1 MSMAER
7 HHALVVEEATSQLK
21 EEEEQPFDLGQ
32 FSLNGESQRMKEKMT
47 HDRFILGRMAILGH
61 STVVYAKPNAGKT
74 LLTIWLL
81 IEAIKA
87 GEIEPTHVFYVNADD
102 NHKGLA
108 YKLELAERYGFNMLA
123 PGYHGFES
131 KMLPAYLGQ
140 LVRDDSA
147 MGRVL
152 ILDTVK
158 KFTNLM
164 DKGKASG
171 FGEVVRRFTMHGGS
185 VVMLAHVNKNRDD
198 DGRVVYS
205 GTADLVDDADCA
217 YMLDVVT
224 DEPVGR
230 TVKFENIKNRGDVAL
245 EAVYQYDHTEGKGY
259 ADRLA
264 SVRPVSEAEQRQAE
278 QRRIMA
284 DKLENNREAVDAIKQ
299 CLRHGERTQTE
310 LVKEIRETTA
320 LSRQKVLRALKDHA
334 GRDSMKHQFW
344 LLEVRDKNAHV
355 YRLNHGG
362 ELAN

>member
-1 MSMAER
+1 MTSYMER
-7 HHALVVEEATSQLK
+7 AINVAAANLEEPQEA
-21 EEEEQPFDLGQ
+21 PAFDLSQ
-32 FSLNGESQRMKEKMT
+32 FSLNGESSKMKEKMT
-47 HDRFILGRMAILGH
+47 QDRFILGRMAILGQ

-87 GEIEPTHVFYVNADD
+87 GEIEPSHVFYVNADD

-108 YKLELAERYGFNMLA
+108 YKLELAERYGFQMLA

-131 KMLPAYLGQ
+131 KMLPAYIGQ
-140 LVRDDSA
+140 LVGTGQA

-164 DKGKASG
+164 DKGKSSG
-171 FGEVVRRFTMHGGS
+171 FGEVIRRFTMHGGS
-185 VVMLAHVNKNRDD
+185 AIMLAHVNKNRNEE
-198 DGRVVYS
+198 GGVVYA

-217 YMLDVVT
+217 YTLDVVT
-224 DEPVGR
+224 EEPIGR

-284 DKLENNREAVDAIKQ
+284 DKLEMNREAVEAIKQ
-299 CLRHGERTQTE
+299 CLRQGERTQTE
-310 LVKEIRETTA
+310 LVKEIRESTG
-320 LSRQKVLRALKDHA
+320 LSRQKVMRALRDHA
-334 GRDSMKHQFW
+334 GRDTHRHQYW

-355 YRLNHGG
+355 YRLNWGVG
-362 ELAN
+362 LEN

>member
-1 MSMAER
+1 MTSYMDRAIE
-7 HHALVVEEATSQLK
+7 AAQVEQEA
-21 EEEEQPFDLGQ
+21 PFDLSQ

-47 HDRFILGRMAILGH
+47 QDRFILGRMAILGQ

-87 GEIEPTHVFYVNADD
+87 GEIEPSHVYYVNADD

-108 YKLELAERYGFNMLA
+108 YKLELAERYGFHMLA

-140 LVRDDSA
+140 LVAGGQA

-185 VVMLAHVNKNRDD
+185 AVMLAHVNKNRDEE
-198 DGRVVYS
+198 GGVVYT

-217 YMLDVVT
+217 YTLDVVT
-224 DEPVGR
+224 EEPVGR
-230 TVKFENIKNRGDVAL
+230 TVKFKNFKNRGDVAN
-245 EAVYQYDHTEGKGY
+245 EAVYLYDHTEGKTYG
-259 ADRLA
+259 DRLA
-264 SVRPVSEAEQRQAE
+264 SVRPVSEAEQHQAE
-278 QRRIMA
+278 QRRVMA
-284 DKLENNREAVDAIKQ
+284 DKLERNLEAVHAIKQ
-299 CLRHGERTQTE
+299 CLRQGERTQTE
-310 LVKEIRETTA
+310 LVKEIRDTTG
-320 LSRQKVLRALKDHA
+320 LSRQKVLRALRDHA
-334 GRDSMKHQFW
+334 GRDPHRHQYW

-362 ELAN
+362 ELGN